1 MRDAKSGLVNLRKEQ
16 SWFRAQNGSGVI
28 SILVTTEKIS
38 QIKLRS
44 LITMKC
50 LFRYVLYRRSSNYVN
65 NYIKMSLYREHLK
78 THVTICLVV
87 IFFFF
92 LC

>member
-1 MRDAKSGLVNLRKEQ
+1 MREAKLVLVNLRKEH

-44 LITMKC
+44 LINLERTQHEM
-50 LFRYVLYRRSSNYVN
+50 
-65 NYIKMSLYREHLK
+65 
-78 THVTICLVV
+78 
-87 IFFFF
+87 F
-92 LC
+92 LWLCITPQTFLIM